1 MIKKSIRIISM
12 VCSCL
17 ICVSAVILL
26 VDFFTLLSNI
36 GNFSNMDATSI
47 IYVLIRMLTVGLLAA
62 VSGIIGGFGIKA
74 FIVNEEPKYLKYY
87 PAIFVVLY
95 FALLSFVYLV
105 FFGFR
110 DSSTWVHFILSAGG
124 AVVLLLV
131 LFGKQEESVKTILQ
145 FVGLGL
151 AFIVTILLLSIGV
164 DKFLLVVNLFIIM
177 AFIAMNVLVLILN
190 NNGESKKALNN

>member
-17 ICVSAVILL
+17 ICVSAIILL
-26 VDFFTLLSNI
+26 VDFFSSLSNI
-36 GNFSNMDATSI
+36 GYFSNMDATSI
-47 IYVLIRMLTVGLLAA
+47 IYVLIKMLTIGLLAA
-62 VSGIIGGFGIKA
+62 ASGIIGGFGIKA

-105 FFGFR
+105 FFGYGS
-110 DSSTWVHFILSAGG
+110 SSTWVHFILSAGG

-151 AFIVTILLLSIGV
+151 AFIVTVLLLSSGV

-177 AFIAMNVLVLILN
+177 AFIANSILVLILKDNSKNKEAVN
-190 NNGESKKALNN
+190 N